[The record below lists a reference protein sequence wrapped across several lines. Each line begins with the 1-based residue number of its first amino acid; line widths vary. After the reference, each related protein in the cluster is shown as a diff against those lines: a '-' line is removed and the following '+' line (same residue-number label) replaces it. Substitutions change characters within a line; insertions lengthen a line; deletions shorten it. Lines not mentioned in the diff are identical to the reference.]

1 MDNKRNI
8 ITFDN
13 YYQFNN
19 FIKDKGLLEKIGE
32 GSEGICYLSSTEQ
45 KVYKILYET
54 FKKQIIEMYTPSQ
67 IITTKDIEL
76 KHFYLP
82 EELYTMKQ
90 QLLGYKTKYLPT
102 DLFDFDKRNGNPTN
116 LYRINFDKLIK
127 AYYRMLKEIEKLSKE
142 KIQIYDLSHNL
153 MFTGANLIGIDTCGY
168 ERNNS
173 KSIHGMSLLE
183 FNTCKLDDAIREVFA
198 SWIINSNNLSIEDI
212 FELNEEENTE
222 KYLKKLKKQIKQ
234 SR

>member
-32 GSEGICYLSSTEQ
+32 GSEGICYLSPTEQ
-45 KVYKILYET
+45 KAYKILYET

-102 DLFDFDKRNGNPTN
+102 DLFDFDKRNGNSTN

-127 AYYRMLKEIEKLSKE
+127 AYYRMLKEI
-142 KIQIYDLSHNL
+142 
-153 MFTGANLIGIDTCGY
+153 
-168 ERNNS
+168 
-173 KSIHGMSLLE
+173 
-183 FNTCKLDDAIREVFA
+183 
-198 SWIINSNNLSIEDI
+198 
-212 FELNEEENTE
+212 
-222 KYLKKLKKQIKQ
+222 
-234 SR
+234 